1 MKKINWSV
9 EEAVALMNLY
19 IENDSKIPVDE
30 NKVEKLS
37 NILKK
42 RAEILNLD
50 IDEKFRNISGL
61 NMQLACIHYV
71 ATDGAE
77 GLSGASKLFYDTYDL
92 YLSDKAKFTCI
103 YNDFMKRYY

>member
-1 MKKINWSV
+1 MKKVNWSV

-19 IENDSKIPVDE
+19 IENDSEIPVDA

-71 ATDGAE
+71 ATDGKE
-77 GLSGASKLFYDTYDL
+77 GLSGASELFYDIYEL
-92 YLSDKAKFTCI
+92 YLTNKKVFLHI
-103 YNDFMKRYY
+103 YNDFSKIYQ

>member
-1 MKKINWSV
+1 MKKVNWSV

-30 NKVEKLS
+30 NKVENLS

-42 RAEILNLD
+42 RAEILNLE
-50 IDEKFRNISGL
+50 IDEKFRNIAGL

-71 ATDGAE
+71 ATDGKE
-77 GLSGASKLFYDTYDL
+77 GLSGASDLFYDTYEL
-92 YLSDKAKFTCI
+92 YLSNKKIFLRI
-103 YNDFMKRYY
+103 YNDFNQKYC

>member
-1 MKKINWSV
+1 MKMVNWSV

-30 NKVEKLS
+30 NKVENLS

-42 RAEILNLD
+42 RAEILNLE
-50 IDEKFRNISGL
+50 IDEKFRNIAGL

-71 ATDGAE
+71 ATDGKE
-77 GLSGASKLFYDTYDL
+77 GLSGSRDFFYDTYEL
-92 YLSDKAKFTCI
+92 YLSNKKIFLRI
-103 YNDFMKRYY
+103 YNDFNQKYC

>member
-1 MKKINWSV
+1 MKKVNWSV

-42 RAEILNLD
+42 RAEIFNLE
-50 IDEKFRNISGL
+50 IDEKFRNI
-61 NMQLACIHYV
+61 
-71 ATDGAE
+71 AT
-77 GLSGASKLFYDTYDL
+77 
-92 YLSDKAKFTCI
+92 
-103 YNDFMKRYY
+103 